1 MKASK
6 KEQAAQMLRRLD
18 PWKNITKELGPGG
31 SVYGALAEFI
41 TTDAEEIYNHKKK
54 EIEHLQKQESSLR
67 ESVQDLDRRVKETKR
82 QNEALS
88 SEQSTVTNNIDE
100 LRAEYEQLSKQKHD
114 TEQSLEKLQAKGI
127 DDVLLEKLHSFDTKT
142 RDMFLERVNTH
153 ENYMVLTQD
162 IQRQETRKT
171 TLDNEIAGQNTTLDN
186 MKQDQQNIENSLRIA
201 EERNRSLGSMS
212 QISEQAVKIGFTPA
226 SFQVMVSTI
235 KDVGGSIDLGINEL
249 VQGYQNYGILNKIE
263 NTISIQRA
271 ELDTL
276 RAEKTKITGELQ
288 GFMETL
294 MKKLDEA
301 WDDGVDRLDRLEDAQ
316 ATRISGQIK
325 LYENQVNLLSDKILG
340 DLKKVDDDLS
350 KWGEVMKKAGHLEPQ
365 LKLASIIIGM
375 WHEPNA
381 ARLLSVQEVAQMAFI
396 VDVWVKAHWKDV
408 KRKPSEETAAMS
420 LRFITFYDYE
430 MTALTNFLAETF
442 KESISR

>member
-6 KEQAAQMLRRLD
+6 KEQAYQMLRRLD
-18 PWKNITKELGPGG
+18 SWKKITKELGSGG
-31 SVYGALAEFI
+31 SVYEALSEFI

-67 ESVQDLDRRVKETKR
+67 ESVQDLDRKIKETKR

-88 SEQSTVTNNIDE
+88 NEQTAIINNLDE

-114 TEQSLEKLQAKGI
+114 TEQSLEKLNAKGI
-127 DDVLLEKLHSFDTKT
+127 DDVQLEKLYSFDTET

-162 IQRQETRKT
+162 IQRQENHKAALT
-171 TLDNEIAGQNTTLDN
+171 DEIAEQSTTLDN
-186 MKQDQQNIENSLRIA
+186 MKQDQQNIENSLNVA
-201 EERNRSLGSMS
+201 EERNRLLGSMS
-212 QISEQAVKIGFTPA
+212 QVSEQAVKIGLTPA

-235 KDVGGSIDLGINEL
+235 KDIGDSTDLGINEL
-249 VQGYQNYGILNKIE
+249 VQGYQNYGIHKKIE
-263 NTISIQRA
+263 HTISVQRA
-271 ELDTL
+271 ELETL

-325 LYENQVNLLSDKILG
+325 LYENEVKLLSDKILG
-340 DLKKVDDDLS
+340 DMKKVDDDLN

-365 LKLASIIIGM
+365 LKLAYIIYGM

-381 ARLLSVQEVAQMAFI
+381 ARLLSVHEVAQMAFI
-396 VDVWVKAHWKDV
+396 VDTWTKAHWKDV
-408 KRKPSEETAAMS
+408 KKHPSREVAAQS
-420 LRFITFYDYE
+420 IWLSTSTEYNL
-430 MTALTNFLAETF
+430 TALTDFIAEVFT
-442 KESISR
+442 ESIRL